1 MEEAEFKIRL
11 MQESDL
17 PALEWDGEFTH
28 FRLIYESVFKRMKRG
43 SAMAWVAENAEK
55 KIVGQVFLQLDCDRP
70 ELADGW
76 SRAYLFSF
84 RIKPEYRNREI
95 GTRMVAVLENFLRE
109 RKFRSLTLNVARDNP
124 DAIRLYERL
133 GFKIVAPEPGIWS
146 YVDHKHHLQTVEEP
160 SWRMEKFLKA
170 TPDPRS

>member
-109 RKFRSLTLNVARDNP
+109 RKFRSLTLNVARNNL

>member
-1 MEEAEFKIRL
+1 
-11 MQESDL
+11 
-17 PALEWDGEFTH
+17 
-28 FRLIYESVFKRMKRG
+28 
-43 SAMAWVAENAEK
+43 MAWVAENAEK

-109 RKFRSLTLNVARDNP
+109 RKFRSLTLNVARNNL

-160 SWRMEKFLKA
+160 SWRMEKLLKA
-170 TPDPRS
+170 PPDPRS

>member
-43 SAMAWVAENAEK
+43 SAMAWVAENAGK

-109 RKFRSLTLNVARDNP
+109 RKFRSLTLNVARNNP

-160 SWRMEKFLKA
+160 SWRMEKLLKA